1 MNIAILD
8 AKWAFYLDITE
19 DKIISANGNVD
30 KLLGG
35 TELSGVNEVI
45 RLLAGYM
52 PTEDHPEA
60 FYENFCRENILK
72 AYENGQTELNGRTLS
87 FFDDEGRDS
96 VIIMAQL
103 TINFINKHLEC
114 MLYGLD
120 TNAEFKEKSQQEK
133 QLEEQLAIFN
143 ALADA
148 YANIYLIHNQ
158 TGELKILK
166 LNGYVTTGLDRDS
179 DLIYNYDTV
188 YKQYVSERVF
198 PEDREMMYKAMSL
211 DRVKEK
217 LVLSSEYHGN
227 YRAIVDGEPHYYQ
240 FRYVQLE
247 NVSYII
253 AGFQNIDE
261 IVAIERRQKELE
273 EAHQKELEQQ
283 MAIFDVLSQNYRN
296 VYLLNI
302 VDGTA
307 KTLKVAGDYEMQ
319 EIQDLKNKIFVYK
332 DILDLWADKKVC
344 EADRE
349 RIRHQLSLKSI
360 RENLSVGDE
369 YIGTYCSM
377 DDGEV
382 HNYQFYVANTNHP
395 DNVILGFQ
403 MIDKIIEE
411 HLAQEREQREKEEA
425 YQRTLLAAKQDA
437 ERANRAKTD
446 FLLRMSHDIRT
457 PLNGIMGMLDIAEY
471 YEDNL
476 EKRDDCRRKI
486 RESAKILLELI
497 NEVLDMNKL
506 ESGKI
511 VLEHIPF
518 DIRQISR
525 NVFTIISKQAQ
536 DHGIEIIE
544 EDCRTP
550 HARLIGSPVH
560 YKRILMNILSNAI
573 KYNKEN
579 GKIYVT
585 CREIS
590 CDDHTVSI
598 EFKCRDTGI
607 GMSKEFMKHL
617 FIPFE
622 QENSSARSEYGG
634 TGLGMA
640 ISKNLVEKMKGTIR
654 VESEKGT
661 GSTFDVI
668 IPFEIDKSASEDEP
682 AEAVIEATSIR
693 GLRILLAE
701 DNELN
706 MEIAKFLLE
715 EAGAEVLL
723 ATNGEEA
730 VKAFAESASQEI
742 DVILMDI
749 MMPVMNGHEATREIR
764 AMDRPDAKKIPIIA
778 MTASAFAEDRIAAK
792 DAGMNEHLAKPL
804 DSKLVIRTIWQYT
817 RAYKKEELI

>member
-1 MNIAILD
+1 MNTAIPD

-19 DKIISANGNVD
+19 DRIISANGDVE
-30 KLLGG
+30 KMLSEV
-35 TELSGVNEVI
+35 ELSGVNELI
-45 RLLAGYM
+45 HMLADSVSAG
-52 PTEDHPEA
+52 DDPEA
-60 FYENFCRENILK
+60 FYESFCRDNILK
-72 AYENGQTELNGRTLS
+72 AYENGQTELNGEALS
-87 FFDDEGRDS
+87 FFDNKG
-96 VIIMAQL
+96 VYPVKVMARL

-114 MLYGLD
+114 MIYGVD
-120 TNAEFKEKSQQEK
+120 VNAESKKKSQQEN

-148 YANIYLIHNQ
+148 YANVYLIHNK
-158 TGELKILK
+158 TGRVKILK
-166 LNGYVTTGLDRDS
+166 LNGYVTTGLKKDS
-179 DLIYNYDTV
+179 DVYYD
-188 YKQYVSERVF
+188 YDAAYRQYVLERVY
-198 PEDREMMYKAMSL
+198 PKDQGMMYKAISL
-211 DRVKEK
+211 DQVQEK
-217 LVLSSEYHGN
+217 LALGSEYHGN

-247 NVSYII
+247 NVDYII

-261 IVAIERRQKELE
+261 IVAIERKQKEKE

-283 MAIFDVLSQNYRN
+283 MAVFDVLSQNYRT

-307 KTLKVAGDYEMQ
+307 RTLKVAGDYEMQ

-332 DILDLWADKKVC
+332 DILDLWTDRKVC

-349 RIRHQLSLKSI
+349 RIRHQLSLECI
-360 RENLSVGDE
+360 REKLTASDE

-382 HNYQFYVANTNHP
+382 HNYQFYVANTNDP
-395 DNVILGFQ
+395 YNVILGFQ

-425 YQRTLLAAKQDA
+425 YQKTLLEAKWDA

-471 YEDNL
+471 YKGNL
-476 EKRDDCRRKI
+476 EKRNDCLKKV
-486 RESAKILLELI
+486 RESAQILLELI

-525 NVFTIISKQAQ
+525 TVFTIISKQAQ

-544 EDCRTP
+544 ENCRTP

-560 YKRILMNILSNAI
+560 YKRILTNILSNAI

-590 CDDHTVSI
+590 CDDNTVSI

-607 GMSKEFMKHL
+607 GMSKEFLEHL

-622 QENSSARSEYGG
+622 QENASARSEYGG

-640 ISKNLVEKMKGTIR
+640 ITKNLVDKMGGTIT
-654 VESEKGT
+654 VQSEKGT

-668 IPFEIDKSASEDEP
+668 VTFEIDKSASMDKP
-682 AEAVIEATSIR
+682 AEDVMKADSIR
-693 GLRILLAE
+693 GLKILLAE

-715 EAGAEVLL
+715 EAGAQVVL
-723 ATNGEEA
+723 AANGEEA
-730 VKAFAESASQEI
+730 VKAFTKSATQEI

-749 MMPVMNGHEATREIR
+749 MMPVMNGHEATRAIR
-764 AMDRPDAKKIPIIA
+764 AMNRPDAKKIPIIA

-792 DAGMNEHLAKPL
+792 EAGMNAHLAKPL
-804 DSKLVIRTIWQYT
+804 DSKLVVRTICQYT
-817 RAYKKEELI
+817 REYKRA

>member
-1 MNIAILD
+1 MNTAISD

-19 DKIISANGNVD
+19 DRIISANGDVE
-30 KLLGG
+30 KLIPEA
-35 TELSGVNEVI
+35 ELFGVNELVHM
-45 RLLAGYM
+45 LADCV
-52 PTEDHPEA
+52 PEENNPEA
-60 FYENFCRENILK
+60 FYDIFCRDNILK
-72 AYENGQTELNGRTLS
+72 AYENGQTELNGEALS
-87 FFDDEGRDS
+87 FFDNKGTYP
-96 VIIMAQL
+96 VKVMARL

-114 MLYGLD
+114 MIYGLD
-120 TNAEFKEKSQQEK
+120 ISAKFNEKRQQEN

-148 YANIYLIHNQ
+148 YANVYLIHNQ
-158 TGELKILK
+158 TGKLKILK
-166 LNGYVTTGLDRDS
+166 LNGYVTTGLVKNS
-179 DLIYNYDTV
+179 DVIYNYDTV
-188 YKQYVSERVF
+188 YMQYVSERVF
-198 PEDREMMYKAMSL
+198 PEDREMMYKAISL
-211 DRVKEK
+211 GEVKEK
-217 LVLSSEYHGN
+217 LSLSNEYHGN

-247 NVSYII
+247 NVDYII

-261 IVAIERRQKELE
+261 IVAIERKQKEIE

-283 MAIFDVLSQNYRN
+283 MAVFDVLSQNYRT

-307 KTLKVAGDYEMQ
+307 KALKVAGDYEMQ
-319 EIQDLKNKIFVYK
+319 EIQDLKDKIFVYQ

-349 RIRHQLSLKSI
+349 RIRHQLSLDCI
-360 RENLSVGDE
+360 RENLSVSEE

-382 HNYQFYVANTNHP
+382 HNYQFYIAKTNNP
-395 DNVILGFQ
+395 DNVILGSQ
-403 MIDKIIEE
+403 MIDKIIED

-425 YQRTLLAAKQDA
+425 YQKTLLAAKQDA

-457 PLNGIMGMLDIAEY
+457 PLNGIMGMLDIAEHY
-471 YEDNL
+471 KDNL
-476 EKRDDCRRKI
+476 EKRNDCLRKV
-486 RESAKILLELI
+486 RESAQILLELI

-525 NVFTIISKQAQ
+525 TVFTIISKQAQ

-544 EDCRTP
+544 EKCSTP

-560 YKRILMNILSNAI
+560 YKRILTNILSNAI

-590 CDDHTVSI
+590 CDDDTVSI
-598 EFKCRDTGI
+598 EFRCRDTGI
-607 GMSKEFMKHL
+607 GMSKEFLKHL

-622 QENSSARSEYGG
+622 QENASARSEYGG

-640 ISKNLVEKMKGTIR
+640 ITKNLVDKMGGTIT
-654 VESEKGT
+654 VQSEKGT

-668 IPFEIDKSASEDEP
+668 VTFEIDKSASMDKP
-682 AEAVIEATSIR
+682 AEDVMKADSIR
-693 GLRILLAE
+693 GLKILLAE

-715 EAGAEVLL
+715 EAGAQVVL
-723 ATNGEEA
+723 AANGEEA
-730 VKAFAESASQEI
+730 VKAFAKSATQEI

-749 MMPVMNGHEATREIR
+749 MMPVMNGHEATRAIR
-764 AMDRPDAKKIPIIA
+764 VMNRPDAKKIPIIA

-792 DAGMNEHLAKPL
+792 EAGMNAHLAKPL
-804 DSKLVIRTIWQYT
+804 DSKLVVHTICQYT
-817 RAYKKEELI
+817 RE